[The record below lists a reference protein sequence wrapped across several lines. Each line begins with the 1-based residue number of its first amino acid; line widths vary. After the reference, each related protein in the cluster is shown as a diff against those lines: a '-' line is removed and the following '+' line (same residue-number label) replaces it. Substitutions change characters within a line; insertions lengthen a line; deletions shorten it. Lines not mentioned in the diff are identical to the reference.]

1 MTFKYNNVYLSDVS
15 SVAGPYEAK
24 GPYGRFYDKV
34 YNDFYCG
41 TKTWEQAECRMLI
54 DSVDMV
60 LYKTNKL
67 KNDIDLHVSGDLL
80 NQIVSTNY
88 ASASLGI
95 PLIGIYSACSTSVL
109 GLIVGSN
116 MIDKQQIRNCLVST
130 SSHNNGAEKQ
140 FRQPVEY
147 GGPKR
152 KTMTFTT
159 TGAASFL
166 LSGEKSK
173 IKVESATIGSVVDL
187 GITDCMHMGAVMAP
201 SAAKTIY
208 THLKDLKRDISY
220 YDLILTGDLGVYGK
234 KILNEYLQVEYNIKL
249 DKYDDT
255 ACMIYDL
262 EKQPVYAGGSGPAC
276 MPLVFNSFIYKKM
289 LNGEY
294 HRVLLLATGALLSTS
309 MVNQKLSIPSITHAI
324 SLEVT
329 DDIY

>member
-1 MTFKYNNVYLSDVS
+1 MTFRYNNVYLTDVS
-15 SVAGPYEAK
+15 TVAGPYESH
-24 GPYGRFYDKV
+24 GPLGRYYDKI

-60 LYKTNKL
+60 LYKANKL
-67 KNDIDLHVSGDLL
+67 KNDIDLHISGDLL

-109 GLIVGSN
+109 GLIIGSN
-116 MIDKQQIRNCLVST
+116 MIDKEQIRNCLVST

-147 GGPKR
+147 GGPKK
-152 KTMTFTT
+152 KTATFTT

-166 LSGEKSK
+166 LTTKTSK
-173 IKVESATIGSVVDL
+173 IRIESATIGSVVDL
-187 GITDCMHMGAVMAP
+187 GITDSFHMGAVMAP
-201 SAAKTIY
+201 SAASTIY
-208 THLKDLKRDISY
+208 QHLKDLKRDANY
-220 YDLILTGDLGVYGK
+220 YDLILTGDLGIYGK
-234 KILNEYLQVEYNIKL
+234 KILIEYLKTEYNINLKN
-249 DKYDDT
+249 YDDT

-262 EKQPVYAGGSGPAC
+262 EKQNVYAGGSGPAC
-276 MPLVFNSFIYKKM
+276 LPLVFNSYIYPKM
-289 LNGEY
+289 LNGEIS
-294 HRVLLLATGALLSTS
+294 RVLLVATGALLSPS
-309 MVNQKLSIPSITHAI
+309 MVNQKLSIPSISHAI

-329 DDIY
+329 DDLL

>member
-1 MTFKYNNVYLSDVS
+1 MTFKYENVYLNEVS
-15 SVAGPYEAK
+15 TIAGPYENN
-24 GPYGRFYDKV
+24 GPLGRYYDKV

-60 LYKTNKL
+60 LYKANKL
-67 KNDIDLHVSGDLL
+67 KNDIDLHISGDLL

-88 ASASLGI
+88 ASASIGI

-109 GLIVGSN
+109 GLIIGSN
-116 MIDKQQIRNCLVST
+116 MVDKEQIRNCLIST

-147 GGPKR
+147 GGPKK
-152 KTMTFTT
+152 KTTTFTT

-166 LSGEKSK
+166 LSSKKSK
-173 IKVESATIGSVVDL
+173 IKVESATIGIVTDL
-187 GITDCMHMGAVMAP
+187 GVTDSFNMGAVMAP
-201 SAAKTIY
+201 SAAVTIHN
-208 THLKDLKRDISY
+208 HLKNLKREASY

-234 KILNEYLQVEYNIKL
+234 KILVDYMKTEYNIKL
-249 DKYDDT
+249 KNYNDT

-276 MPLVFNSFIYKKM
+276 LPLVFNSYIYEKM
-289 LNGEY
+289 LKGELG
-294 HRVLLLATGALLSTS
+294 RVLLVATGALLSPS
-309 MVNQKLSIPSITHAI
+309 MVNQKLSIPSISHAI

-329 DDIY
+329 DDIL

>member
-1 MTFKYNNVYLSDVS
+1 MTFKYNNVYLTDVS
-15 SVAGPYEAK
+15 TVAGPYESH
-24 GPYGRFYDKV
+24 GPLGRYYDKI

-41 TKTWEQAECRMLI
+41 AKTWEQAECRMLI

-60 LYKTNKL
+60 LYKANKL
-67 KNDIDLHVSGDLL
+67 KNDIDLHISGDLL

-109 GLIVGSN
+109 GLIIGSN
-116 MIDKQQIRNCLVST
+116 MVDKEQIRNCLVST

-147 GGPKR
+147 GGPKK
-152 KTMTFTT
+152 KTTTFTT

-166 LSGEKSK
+166 LSTKTSK
-173 IKVESATIGSVVDL
+173 IRIESATIGSVVDL
-187 GITDCMHMGAVMAP
+187 GVTDQSHMGAVMAP
-201 SAAKTIY
+201 SAASTIY
-208 THLKDLKRDISY
+208 QHLKDLKRDINY

-234 KILNEYLQVEYNIKL
+234 KILIEYLKTEYNINLKN
-249 DKYDDT
+249 YDDT

-262 EKQPVYAGGSGPAC
+262 EKQNVYAGGSGPTC
-276 MPLVFNSFIYKKM
+276 LPLVFNSYIYPKM
-289 LNGEY
+289 LNVEIS
-294 HRVLLLATGALLSTS
+294 RVLLIATGALLSPS
-309 MVNQKLSIPSITHAI
+309 MVNQKLSIPSISHAI

-329 DDIY
+329 DDLL

>member
-1 MTFKYNNVYLSDVS
+1 MTFKYNNVYLTDVS
-15 SVAGPYEAK
+15 TVAGPYESH
-24 GPYGRFYDKV
+24 GPLGRYYDKI

-41 TKTWEQAECRMLI
+41 AKTWEQAECRMLI

-60 LYKTNKL
+60 LYKANKL
-67 KNDIDLHVSGDLL
+67 KNDIDLHISGDLL

-109 GLIVGSN
+109 GLIIGSN
-116 MIDKQQIRNCLVST
+116 MVDKEQIRNCLVST

-147 GGPKR
+147 GGPKK
-152 KTMTFTT
+152 KTTTFTT

-166 LSGEKSK
+166 LSTKTSK
-173 IKVESATIGSVVDL
+173 IRIESATIGSVVDL
-187 GITDCMHMGAVMAP
+187 GVTDQSHMGAVMAP
-201 SAAKTIY
+201 SAASTIY
-208 THLKDLKRDISY
+208 QHLKDLKRDINY

-234 KILNEYLQVEYNIKL
+234 KILIEYLKTEYNINLKN
-249 DKYDDT
+249 YDDT

-262 EKQPVYAGGSGPAC
+262 EKQNVYAGGSGPAC
-276 MPLVFNSFIYKKM
+276 LPLVFNSYIYPKM
-289 LNGEY
+289 LNGEIS
-294 HRVLLLATGALLSTS
+294 RVLLIATGALLSPS
-309 MVNQKLSIPSITHAI
+309 MVNQKLSIPSISHAI

-329 DDIY
+329 DDLL